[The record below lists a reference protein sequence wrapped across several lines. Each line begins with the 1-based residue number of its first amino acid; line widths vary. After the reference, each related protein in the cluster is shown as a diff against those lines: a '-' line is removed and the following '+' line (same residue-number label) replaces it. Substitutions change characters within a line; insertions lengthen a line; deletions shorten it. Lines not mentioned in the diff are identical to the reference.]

1 LASDVLFLVP
11 LNPRQEQRGFF
22 VFGDGL
28 LIKPAADTEP
38 FKPTLQTWRLKGASN
53 MVRQIGEAIYM
64 LDLTIEQWVEQL
76 NRAQPLRPF
85 RLAVIFTRSARTRMD
100 GQIYYDTEPVVGRM
114 VQLRS
119 GAWRFARLTARVR
132 YSKLS
137 DLRVGKGLPG
147 DSRVVRLIDGIED
160 MLAQRMGLLEVLSSL
175 SKAMPGKLSSILAQC
190 ARRSDE
196 VIDMSERIHIDWN
209 ADARAAEESV
219 RAKRRERYQKL
230 KQADKVD
237 EAVGA

>member
-1 LASDVLFLVP
+1 
-11 LNPRQEQRGFF
+11 
-22 VFGDGL
+22 
-28 LIKPAADTEP
+28 
-38 FKPTLQTWRLKGASN
+38 
-53 MVRQIGEAIYM
+53 M
-64 LDLTIEQWVEQL
+64 
-76 NRAQPLRPF
+76 
-85 RLAVIFTRSARTRMD
+85 
-100 GQIYYDTEPVVGRM
+100 
-114 VQLRS
+114 
-119 GAWRFARLTARVR
+119 R
-132 YSKLS
+132 YSKFS

-160 MLAQRMGLLEVLSSL
+160 MLTQRMGLLEVLSSL

-209 ADARAAEESV
+209 ADARAAEESI